1 MQKITPCL
9 FLGSKAEEAMIFYT
23 SVVKNSKVGAVAR
36 YGDAGPGAKD
46 SVMTASFEI
55 EGQSRKC
62 WSPIFSQHRR
72 VVPP

>member
-9 FLGSKAEEAMIFYT
+9 FFGSKAEEAMIFYT

-36 YGDAGPGAKD
+36 YGGAGPGAKG

-55 EGQSRKC
+55 EGQSRES